1 LKTSNTARLMEEFS
15 KKRDAAITEM
25 ERKRTEVHSLVP
37 GVFEIDRKLSATCS
51 EIAMAA
57 LSGDDYEE
65 KLSAIKNENMKLRA
79 ERAALLKEKGYPEDY
94 TEVKFEC
101 PLCNDTGFVGIN
113 MCSCLKK
120 IVAMGAFKDSG
131 IGELVKKQSFE
142 SFSFDFYSGEALK
155 HAKNNFDTLKSFAEN
170 FKQGNGMSFILM
182 GDTGL
187 GKTHLST
194 SVAKVVI
201 EKGFS
206 VAYDTVNEIM
216 ADFEA
221 QRFRG
226 SVSEDEIRKRY
237 YDSDLLII
245 DDLGCEIINQFT
257 VSVVYNLVNTRINN
271 GLSTIINTNLTQSEL
286 REKYADR
293 ILSRIF
299 GEFKPLRFLGN
310 DIRAQKIKRM

>member
-1 LKTSNTARLMEEFS
+1 MEEFS
-15 KKRDAAITEM
+15 KKRDLAIAEM
-25 ERKRTEVHSLVP
+25 ERKRTEVHALVP
-37 GVFEIDRKLSATCS
+37 GVFEIDKKLSATCS

-57 LSGDDYEE
+57 LGGEDYEA
-65 KLSAIKNENMKLRA
+65 KIAAIKAENTKLRG
-79 ERAALLKEKGYPEDY
+79 ERAELLKNAGYPEDY
-94 TEVKFEC
+94 TEVRFDC

-120 IVAMGAFKDSG
+120 IVAMGAFSDSG

-142 SFSFDFYSGEALK
+142 SFSFEFYQDNALIY
-155 HAKNNFDTLKSFAEN
+155 AKNNFETLKDFAEN
-170 FKQGNGMSFILM
+170 FKRKNGVSFILM

-216 ADFEA
+216 SDFEA

-226 SVSEDEIRKRY
+226 TVSDDEIRKRY

-271 GLSTIINTNLTQSEL
+271 GLSTIINTNLSRNEL

-293 ILSRIF
+293 ITSRIF
-299 GEFKPLRFLGN
+299 GEFKPLLFLGN
-310 DIRAQKIKRM
+310 DIRSQKLKMIQKRT